1 MTPSNPQVRFVQP
14 PHQISERV
22 SGGGDISDKML
33 DRADAAVKRLSDQFT
48 DLALDEIGKLDAL
61 LKEAAANP
69 DRRRDIVRNIFM
81 VVHDLRGQGATFDYP
96 LLTRIGSSLC
106 TFTENLDGSS
116 DKELQVIGVHVDALK
131 AVMTNK
137 INGDGGPVGR
147 EIAKGLEIA
156 VQKIMA

>member
-1 MTPSNPQVRFVQP
+1 MTPNNSTVRFVQP

-22 SGGGDISDKML
+22 SGSGDISDKML
-33 DRADAAVKRLSDQFT
+33 ARADAAVKRLSDQFT
-48 DLALDEIGKLDAL
+48 DLALDEIGKLDML
-61 LKEAAANP
+61 LKEAQANSDKRP
-69 DRRRDIVRNIFM
+69 DIVRNIFM

-106 TFTENLDGSS
+106 TFTENLEGSS
-116 DKELQVIGVHVDALK
+116 DKELQVISVHVDALK
-131 AVMTNK
+131 AVMTHK
-137 INGDGGPVGR
+137 ISGDGGPVGR

>member
-1 MTPSNPQVRFVQP
+1 MTPNNSTVRFVQP

-33 DRADAAVKRLSDQFT
+33 ARADAAVKRLSDQFT
-48 DLALDEIGKLDAL
+48 DLALNEIGKLDML
-61 LKEAAANP
+61 LKEAQANP
-69 DRRRDIVRNIFM
+69 DKRPDIVRNIFM

-106 TFTENLDGSS
+106 TFTEKLEGSS

-131 AVMTNK
+131 AVMTHK
-137 INGDGGPVGR
+137 ISGDGGPVGR

>member
-1 MTPSNPQVRFVQP
+1 MTPNNSTVRFVQP
-14 PHQISERV
+14 PHQISKRV

-33 DRADAAVKRLSDQFT
+33 SRADAAVKRLSDQFT
-48 DLALDEIGKLDAL
+48 DLALDEIGKLGAL
-61 LKEAAANP
+61 LKEASANP
-69 DRRRDIVRNIFM
+69 DKRPENVRSIFM

-106 TFTENLDGSS
+106 TFTENIDGTSE
-116 DKELQVIGVHVDALK
+116 KELLVIGVHIDALK

-137 INGDGGPVGR
+137 ISGDGGPVGR
-147 EIAKGLEIA
+147 EIAKGLELA

>member
-1 MTPSNPQVRFVQP
+1 MTPNNSQVRFVQP

-33 DRADAAVKRLSDQFT
+33 SRADAAVKRLSDQFT
-48 DLALDEIGKLDAL
+48 DLALDEIGKLDTL
-61 LKEAAANP
+61 LKEAKADP
-69 DRRRDIVRNIFM
+69 EKRPEIVRSIFM

-106 TFTENLDGSS
+106 TFTENLDSSS

-131 AVMTNK
+131 AVMTHK
-137 INGDGGPVGR
+137 ISGDGGPVGR

>member
-1 MTPSNPQVRFVQP
+1 MMPNNTTARFVQP

-33 DRADAAVKRLSDQFT
+33 SRADAAVKRLSDQFT

-61 LKEAAANP
+61 LKEASANP
-69 DRRRDIVRNIFM
+69 ENRPEIVRSIFM

-116 DKELQVIGVHVDALK
+116 GKELQVIGVHVDALK
-131 AVMTNK
+131 AVMTHK
-137 INGDGGPVGR
+137 ISGDGGPVGR

>member
-1 MTPSNPQVRFVQP
+1 MTPNNSTVQFVQP

-33 DRADAAVKRLSDQFT
+33 ARADAAVKRLGDQFN
-48 DLALDEIGKLDAL
+48 DLALDEIDKLSTL
-61 LKEAAANP
+61 LKEAEANREERP
-69 DRRRDIVRNIFM
+69 QIVRNIFM

-106 TFTENLDGSS
+106 TFTENLDDSG
-116 DKELQVIGVHVDALK
+116 DKELQVIAVHVDALK
-131 AVMTNK
+131 AVMTHR
-137 INGDGGPVGR
+137 ISGDGGPVGR

>member
-1 MTPSNPQVRFVQP
+1 MTPNNPQVRFVQP

-33 DRADAAVKRLSDQFT
+33 ARADAAVKRLSDQFI

-69 DRRRDIVRNIFM
+69 DRRPDIVRSIFM

-106 TFTENLDGSS
+106 TFTENLNGSS
-116 DKELQVIGVHVDALK
+116 DKELQVIAVHVDALK
-131 AVMTNK
+131 AVMAHK
-137 INGDGGPVGR
+137 ISGDGGPVGR

>member
-1 MTPSNPQVRFVQP
+1 MTPNSSTAQFIQP

-22 SGGGDISDKML
+22 SGGGDISEKML
-33 DRADAAVKRLSDQFT
+33 SRADAAVKRLSDQFT
-48 DLALDEIGKLDAL
+48 DLALDEIGKLGTL
-61 LKEAAANP
+61 LKDAAADLDKRP
-69 DRRRDIVRNIFM
+69 EIVRSIFM

-106 TFTENLDGSS
+106 TFTENLDGSG

-131 AVMTNK
+131 AVMTHK
-137 INGDGGPVGR
+137 ISGDGGPVGR

>member
-1 MTPSNPQVRFVQP
+1 MTPNPSPPQFVQP

-33 DRADAAVKRLSDQFT
+33 SRAAAAVKRLSNQFT
-48 DLALDEIGKLDAL
+48 SLALDEINAL
-61 LKEAAANP
+61 SDLHQEAVANP
-69 DRRRDIVRNIFM
+69 EERTEIVRKIFM

-106 TFTENLDGSS
+106 TFTETLDTFG
-116 DKELQVIGVHVDALK
+116 DKEMQVIRVHIDALK
-131 AVMTNK
+131 AVMTHK
-137 INGDGGPVGR
+137 VSGDGGPVGR
-147 EIAKGLEIA
+147 EIAQGLEIA